1 MKSFSELPDFNFN
14 GPSGPHDRDEEDE
27 DDKDAKDAREED
39 DESYNLGPV
48 PAPVPVRPSYSPRAS
63 APPGRQGL
71 RGREEPHRRP
81 DLQTFWKQE
90 PVPRPRSSLELTSES
105 WVERGAEVLGWSL
118 ARLEYWLSKSGWL
131 RAWLRLSLFVS
142 IVLTA
147 AGVFLIPAVARLLE
161 ETARSSHWFAAIVA
175 DLVAVITSLPHTVIS
190 LGVLY
195 LAFVVF
201 RMFWRRRAP
210 GRGYPREDYYQ

>member
-1 MKSFSELPDFNFN
+1 MKSFSELPDFSFN
-14 GPSGPHDRDEEDE
+14 GPSGPHDPEEDDYDKDADEDE
-27 DDKDAKDAREED
+27 DN
-39 DESYNLGPV
+39 ESYGLGPV
-48 PAPVPVRPSYSPRAS
+48 PAPVPVRPPRAS
-63 APPGRQGL
+63 APSGRQSL
-71 RGREEPHRRP
+71 RGREEPRRRP

-105 WVERGAEVLGWSL
+105 WLERGAEVLGWSL

-175 DLVAVITSLPHTVIS
+175 DLVAVITALPHTVIS

-201 RMFWRRRAP
+201 QMFRRRRGP

>member
-1 MKSFSELPDFNFN
+1 MKSFSELPDFSFN
-14 GPSGPHDRDEEDE
+14 GPSGPHDPDE
-27 DDKDAKDAREED
+27 DDTDDKDED
-39 DESYNLGPV
+39 NESYSLGPV
-48 PAPVPVRPSYSPRAS
+48 PAPVPVRPSHPSRAS
-63 APPGRQGL
+63 APSGRQSL
-71 RGREEPHRRP
+71 RGREEPRRRP

-118 ARLEYWLSKSGWL
+118 ARLEYWLSESGWL
-131 RAWLRLSLFVS
+131 RAWLRLNLFTS

-175 DLVAVITSLPHTVIS
+175 DLVAVISALPHAVIS
-190 LGVLY
+190 LGVVY
-195 LAFVVF
+195 LAVVVF
-201 RMFWRRRAP
+201 RMFRQRRPP
-210 GRGYPREDYYQ
+210 GRGYPRDDYYQ